1 VTDLLQT
8 ARPFLAGGGCIDGLA
23 SGGLRLT
30 IPAMPAGYADA
41 QVDDTQGL
49 PRARFLWMP
58 PLRLTVRA
66 RVDHPGPLGTW
77 GFGFWNDPFAA
88 SLGLGGAARRT
99 PCAPRAVWF
108 FHASP
113 PNAFGFT
120 SGPTCGWRAM
130 SIETPDMPAWLLMPA
145 ALGALALAQ
154 LPPLRGPI
162 LRYALSRVTASEAVL
177 ETGTKEVHEYAIE
190 WEHTSATFF
199 VDGFPVLRAPRPP
212 TAPLGFVAWID
223 NQYALARPEAGLRF
237 GVLATPDAQALE
249 ILSAEITPGA
259 A

>member
-1 VTDLLQT
+1 MTDLLQS
-8 ARPFLAGGGCIDGLA
+8 ARPFLAGGGRIDGLA

-41 QVDDTQGL
+41 QLDDTQGL
-49 PRARFLWMP
+49 PRDRFLWSP
-58 PLRLTVRA
+58 PLRLAVRA
-66 RVDHPGPLGTW
+66 RVDHPAPLGTW
-77 GFGFWNDPFAA
+77 GFGFWNDPFSV

-99 PCAPRAVWF
+99 PCGPRAVWF

-130 SIETPDMPAWLLMPA
+130 TIDTPHIPGWILTPA

-154 LPPLRGPI
+154 LPALRGPV
-162 LRYALSRVTASEAVL
+162 LGYALSRVAASEAVL
-177 ETGTKEVHEYAIE
+177 ESGTEEVHEYVIE
-190 WEHTSATFF
+190 WEHASATFR
-199 VDGFPVLRAPRPP
+199 VDGRPVLRAPHPP

-223 NQYALARPEAGLRF
+223 NQFAVARPEAGLRF
-237 GVLATPDAQALE
+237 GVLPTPDPQALD
-249 ILSAEITPGA
+249 ILSAEITLGA

>member
-8 ARPFLAGGGCIDGLA
+8 ARPFLAGGGRIDGLD
-23 SGGLRLT
+23 SGGSRLT
-30 IPAMPAGYADA
+30 IPATPAGYADA
-41 QVDDTQGL
+41 QLDDTQGL
-49 PRARFLWMP
+49 PRARFLWRP
-58 PLRLTVRA
+58 PLRLAVRA
-66 RVDHPGPLGTW
+66 RVDPPAPLGTW
-77 GFGFWNDPFAA
+77 GFGFWNDPFAV

-130 SIETPDMPAWLLMPA
+130 TIDAPDIPGWVLTPA

-154 LPPLRGPI
+154 LPALRRPI
-162 LRYALSRVTASEAVL
+162 LRFALSRVTASEALL
-177 ETGTKEVHEYAIE
+177 ETGTEEVHEYVIE
-190 WEHTSATFF
+190 WEHACATFC
-199 VDGFPVLRAPRPP
+199 VDGRPVLRAPHPP

-223 NQYALARPEAGLRF
+223 NQFAVARPEAGLRF
-237 GVLATPDAQALE
+237 GVLPTADPQALD
-249 ILSAEITPGA
+249 ILSAEITSGA